1 MRMMEVNTMY
11 YHSVTMNNYK
21 SFGDAQAEIII
32 EPGITAV
39 IGKNESGKSNII
51 DALSEINLGSNMNT
65 TFVANKLNR
74 KESDIEAMSFII
86 VLKPTREE
94 LDEGTITA
102 DTEIVINKN
111 GTKIT
116 GGLLEF
122 YNRTARAEF
131 NVLFSMLGDNPF
143 RLSSSDLSI
152 YRGYEKI
159 VNNEQIINVIMNN
172 QMIEYM
178 GRFID
183 ISNSENREAW
193 KKQLEKS
200 QQQWNRVYKSIPKIF
215 HRRDNKILK
224 QEYVFDDVKKELGG
238 VAGYSNSLLSD
249 FVKLIGINKSDFILA
264 AQGGITSQQI
274 SARSKIKRKLNNTI
288 NKEFSDFYSTE
299 PIELSIDF
307 NGGVVYF
314 SVRSS
319 EGEDLYLNER
329 SDGLR
334 WLLNTFIDARANEIK
349 DCKVLYLFDE
359 PGTGLHVNAQKELI
373 KLFHYLA
380 DKGNQIVYTTH
391 SPYMLDVD
399 DNGIHRIR
407 AVVKEENGNTLIY
420 KTAYDSRIAP
430 EYQSD
435 TLAPIIRA
443 LGMSIGDTFG
453 PALNK
458 TNIVCEGTS
467 DYVYLVAMAKYIGFD
482 MSNIVFIP
490 SVGAT
495 NCVNICS
502 ILKGWGCRYLAVF
515 DYDQEGVEKGGKKLE
530 ESIIGELNREYL
542 YLKDVS
548 KEEIENKTYKSERL
562 TIEDLI
568 TNSELERFKAENTL
582 TDIGKTL
589 IAKLFSDA
597 LENGAYEC
605 GEECKSNFTSLFKRI
620 KKIIK

>member
-1 MRMMEVNTMY
+1 MY

-51 DALSEINLGSNMNT
+51 DALSEINLGSNMNA
-65 TFVANKLNR
+65 TFVADKLNR

-86 VLKPTREE
+86 ILKPTREE

-102 DTEIVINKN
+102 DTKIVINKN

-131 NVLFSMLGDNPF
+131 TVLFNMLGENPF
-143 RLSSSDLSI
+143 KLSSSDLAI

-159 VNNEQIINVIMNN
+159 VDDDQNINVIKNN
-172 QMIEYM
+172 QMIEYLA
-178 GRFID
+178 RFIN

-200 QQQWNRVYKSIPKIF
+200 KQKWDKIYKSIPKTF

-224 QEYVFDDVKKELGG
+224 QEYAFDDVKKELEG
-238 VAGYSNSLLSD
+238 ATGYSNSLLSD
-249 FVKLIGINKSDFILA
+249 FVKLIGISNSDFILA
-264 AQGGITSQQI
+264 AQGGRSGPQI
-274 SARSKIKRKLNNTI
+274 SLRSKIKRKLENTI
-288 NKEFSDFYSTE
+288 NNEFADFYSTE
-299 PIELSIDF
+299 HIELSIDF

-359 PGTGLHVNAQKELI
+359 PGTRLHVNAQKELI
-373 KLFHYLA
+373 KLFHYLS

-435 TLAPIIRA
+435 TLAPVIRA

-467 DYVYLVAMAKYIGFD
+467 DYVYIVAMAKYLGFD

-515 DYDQEGVEKGGKKLE
+515 DYDHEGVEKGGKKLE

-562 TIEDLI
+562 TIEELI
-568 TNSELERFKAENTL
+568 TNYELEKFKAEKSL
-582 TDIGKTL
+582 TNIGKTL

-597 LENGAYEC
+597 LENGTYEC

-620 KKIIK
+620 EGIIR